1 MKAQRENR
9 GTVLL
14 FLQPRHEWGW
24 AVNTTPRPI
33 YHGEWHGIHFT
44 GGWV

>member
-14 FLQPRHEWGW
+14 FL
-24 AVNTTPRPI
+24 
-33 YHGEWHGIHFT
+33 
-44 GGWV
+44 